1 MPPLQPLQQTVF
13 EQGPQTSVGIG
24 ASPIVDYRED
34 PTVIVN
40 PINPALALDNGVAWY
55 ALGAE
60 AFNVAGKLYTET
72 LDNVIES
79 KDASIQAIGYD
90 LQDKT
95 DDLYQNFQIRLQ
107 QAEIAGTDLTQED
120 QVILNKKYDEL
131 KDAYAEQARGV
142 LGPEDYARFTQ
153 GNPDLSDIGSK
164 YRRLALQTRK
174 SYYDIENNIVKA
186 MYDMAS
192 AQQNLIE
199 KNEGRARFAAG
210 NGPTG
215 SRQPS
220 MTREEIS
227 LNVPYNP
234 IINGVNP
241 ITTNGGKSMLPVGK
255 DGTAFGRDA
264 AGQILKDEFGQP
276 VLVEGRDKELYIN
289 KQADLA
295 VLGEDHLRTLSQ
307 VEAEGGNQT
316 SATGKIIHPAAQKA
330 FKSLITGGL
339 SDSDAFITM
348 NQLRYVD
355 VGAIARLTNDDG
367 GSKFSAN
374 DVMRLSVMS
383 SMSRNSATLE
393 MLKKFQD
400 NDINNPKALE
410 IAYKYANS
418 LKRGASGVVMEGRND
433 FVGDEKTIYGTG
445 PDQTALATITNQ
457 VVQAAARAAGVNL
470 DTYTTGK
477 NNKDVEVDGEG
488 TSNESIVDFLDRNP
502 QMKIMIARG
511 YLAVMS
517 DPTITR
523 GGTEATDKQRS
534 IDINAFMEKSFVP
547 AEFEAADLSVIGG
560 VVIASKSV
568 KAVDRAAGQL
578 DSIIN
583 SANLTED
590 QKDAYKAL
598 SKDEKRKIVAQ
609 AELRNT
615 NGNKVLDTD
624 TKEVVTSKQLTY
636 VGLWNPSANKQVIG
650 AMLGGVGQTGV
661 TRRGTTIAKNGL
673 SDGELARIAMAANP
687 EFYGPMGLVPNTPDA
702 AAKVRAMSIEEQVQ
716 LAGEAWQMIP
726 SAENWEMNLDLGNL
740 SQLEGDNSG
749 IPVSFSAISAQT
761 TTGTNVNLV
770 DYVTSRDNLDANR
783 GWMPRQRDNNNT
795 PIVRIGQRI
804 LNDKNQLVEN
814 TERDMTLAM
823 KDLIEARAEGSFS
836 NRETVIRGAGF
847 PSRTDTGATD
857 DVRAIDA
864 IPADAVAKNKN
875 NFAEYYASRGLTN
888 PKVRSAVDLMNQ
900 LDLPENKAAR
910 VFFQKLDS
918 DFKDDAAGTNVLDT
932 ITTDYRRAT
941 QPNTG
946 ELRTGS
952 GEGKFNDALFTPAMM
967 EVVMAKAKG
976 LGLETV
982 SDHLALLFEVAHSYR
997 SNSEFDLGYNMK
1009 EYRASTASMFKGY
1022 KPNVNGDQLEEIYP
1036 DTIPM
1041 GPKFG
1046 MILYNENSSEF
1057 LPKMEGLIEAG
1068 NSIYTKTGTKEY
1080 YAFATPPS
1088 SPDFVLYH
1096 SAADQITPAVEGT
1109 PDTMVTTTE
1118 RALAPEPQGGW
1129 NGWGP
1134 RYENVIKT
1142 TGTKGTPAQAA
1153 TGKSTDLKK
1162 AFEANRLH
1170 RLFISAAQS
1179 SKVIPSVPTDAYVS
1193 KTEMGAIQSD
1203 VSRIL
1208 SQSWKTFKNEMDRL
1222 PGELAKIPG
1231 ALAEIPAL
1239 LGKAIDKIP
1248 AQLEGQME
1256 QAKTAVGETPA
1267 RMGNIITEMEN
1278 WKQNTPVG
1286 AMENEKRQSAN
1297 DFGLWVRSK
1306 MMEPMFAAQMAVY
1319 KEFGRD
1325 GNIDRTNSARAAG
1338 VALGAYASDFFGIS
1352 GDDIK
1357 NKIKDPIVAA
1367 ELAVYKEFGGDT
1379 NIDPSKSARAAGI
1392 ALRAAFYSFFG
1403 MDEDV
1408 VNNLSHDQTLE
1419 LQKTIEAAPDS
1430 KIKNITLTAVELLH
1444 KEHMTE
1450 DGDAYDTTK
1459 NQRYITAP
1467 VDGATQKDYVTEA
1480 NYNFTATQPSPGAVA
1495 EPKNRPDVELPTVQV
1510 STTTY
1515 PVSVQANGSLLSVA
1529 MMPYQTK
1536 GGPTVL
1542 IPTVKNGKPMDSKAA
1557 VAEYTKTGQ
1566 HFGIFSTVEKA
1577 TTYAKALEAEQTT
1590 SIKTREKLWF
1600 DVIKTYEGFEA
1611 KAYNKDGKWTVGAG
1625 STTHPDGTPVKKG
1638 DVIDATKADMYV
1650 RHYTY
1655 NTVIPTLSNTIP
1667 NWNKMN
1673 ANQQAALISFA
1684 YNMGPN
1690 FYGAKNRE
1698 TITAALK
1705 SPLTWYKVPAILP
1718 LYNKA
1723 TSQTSGKLVVLQ
1735 GLVKRR
1741 KTEANLWNQTK

>member
-1 MPPLQPLQQTVF
+1 MPPLQPLQQTIF
-13 EQGPQTSVGIG
+13 EQGPQSSVGMG

-34 PTVIVN
+34 PTQQVN
-40 PINPALALDNGVAWY
+40 PINPNLALDNGVNWY
-55 ALGAE
+55 GLGAE
-60 AFNVAGKLYTET
+60 AFNVAGKLYEET
-72 LDNVIES
+72 LDNVIEG

-90 LQDKT
+90 LQNKT
-95 DDLYQNFQIRLQ
+95 DDLYQNFQMRLK
-107 QAEIAGTDLTQED
+107 QAEIDGTELTQED
-120 QVILNKKYDEL
+120 QLILNKGYEDL
-131 KDAYAEQARGV
+131 KDKYAEQARGV
-142 LGPEDYARFTQ
+142 LGDEDYARFTQ

-174 SYYDIENNIVKA
+174 SYYDIENNIVKV

-210 NGPTG
+210 NQSSG
-215 SRQPS
+215 SRQPP
-220 MTREEIS
+220 MTDSEIG

-234 IINGVNP
+234 IINGTYPV
-241 ITTNGGKSMLPVGK
+241 TGNGGKSMFPVGK
-255 DGTAFGRDA
+255 DGTEFGRDPT
-264 AGQILKDEFGQP
+264 GQILVDEFKQP
-276 VLVEGRDKELYIN
+276 VLIKGKNGELYLN
-289 KQADLA
+289 PNASKSVLSEDSLRMLA
-295 VLGEDHLRTLSQ
+295 MA
-307 VEAEGGNQT
+307 EAENGQQT

-355 VGAIARLTNDDG
+355 IGAIARLTNDDG

-433 FVGDEKTIYGTG
+433 FVGDEETIYGTG

-457 VVQAAARAAGVNL
+457 VVQAAAKAAGVNL

-502 QMKIMIARG
+502 QMKIMIARA
-511 YLAVMS
+511 YLAVLS
-517 DPTITR
+517 NPTITR
-523 GGTEATDKQRS
+523 GGTPETDKLRS
-534 IDINAFMEKSFVP
+534 EEINEFMKTSFVP

-568 KAVDRAAGQL
+568 KAVDRSAEQL

-583 SANLTED
+583 SANITPELKET
-590 QKDAYKAL
+590 YKAL
-598 SKDEKRKIVAQ
+598 SKEEKRKIVAQ

-615 NGNKVLDTD
+615 NGSKVLGTD
-624 TKEVVTSKQLTY
+624 TKEIATAKQLTY

-650 AMLGGVGQTGV
+650 AMLGGVGETSV

-687 EFYGPMGLVPNTPDA
+687 EVYAAMGLVPNTPDA

-726 SAENWEMNLDLGNL
+726 SAENWEMNLDLGNRD
-740 SQLEGDNSG
+740 QLEGNNSG
-749 IPVSFSAISAQT
+749 IPVAFSAISAQT
-761 TTGTNVNLV
+761 VDGTSVNLI
-770 DYVTSRDNLDANR
+770 DSLTSRDNLDAN
-783 GWMPRQRDNNNT
+783 GAYMFRQRDNNNT

-836 NRETVIRGAGF
+836 NRETVLRGAGF

-864 IPADAVAKNKN
+864 IPAGAVAKNKN

-888 PKVRSAVDLMNQ
+888 PKVRSAIDLMNQ

-910 VFFQKLDS
+910 VFFQKLDP

-932 ITTDYRRAT
+932 ITIDYRTAT

-952 GEGKFNDALFTPAMM
+952 GEGKFDDALFTPAMM

-1009 EYRASTASMFKGY
+1009 EYRASTAPLFKGY

-1118 RALAPEPQGGW
+1118 RTLAQPPQGGW

-1142 TGTKGTPAQAA
+1142 TGTKGMPAQAA
-1153 TGKSTDLKK
+1153 TGKSTDLTK
-1162 AFEANRLH
+1162 AFEANRLN
-1170 RLFISAAQS
+1170 RLFLSAAQS
-1179 SKVIPSVPTDAYVS
+1179 NKVMPSVPTDAYVN
-1193 KTEMGAIQSD
+1193 KAKLAEVQSD
-1203 VSRIL
+1203 ISRVL
-1208 SQSWKTFKNEMDRL
+1208 AADWKTIK
-1222 PGELAKIPG
+1222 
-1231 ALAEIPAL
+1231 
-1239 LGKAIDKIP
+1239 
-1248 AQLEGQME
+1248 
-1256 QAKTAVGETPA
+1256 ETPA
-1267 RMGNIITEMEN
+1267 ALAKGVVELEN
-1278 WKQNTPVG
+1278 FGKGTPVQE
-1286 AMENEKRQSAN
+1286 MRLEQRKSAN
-1297 DFGLWVRSK
+1297 DFGLWARTK
-1306 MMEPMFAAQMAVY
+1306 MMEPAMGAMLSAY
-1319 KEFGRD
+1319 KETG
-1325 GNIDRTNSARAAG
+1325 G
-1338 VALGAYASDFFGIS
+1338 VNFMET
-1352 GDDIK
+1352 
-1357 NKIKDPIVAA
+1357 P
-1367 ELAVYKEFGGDT
+1367 AVVGL
-1379 NIDPSKSARAAGI
+1379 

-1408 VNNLSHDQTLE
+1408 VDNLSHDQTLE
-1419 LQKTIEAAPDS
+1419 LQKTIEAAPEG

-1444 KEHMTE
+1444 KEHMAAE
-1450 DGDAYDTTK
+1450 GHTTTPAA
-1459 NQRYITAP
+1459 IAAP
-1467 VDGATQKDYVTEA
+1467 AKDFVTIA
-1480 NYNFTATQPSPGAVA
+1480 PAAVG
-1495 EPKNRPDVELPTVQV
+1495 EPKNRPDVEEPTVRV
-1510 STTTY
+1510 SLISY

-1577 TTYAKALEAEQTT
+1577 TTYAKALEIEQST

-1741 KTEANLWNQTK
+1741 KAEANLWNQTK

>member
-1 MPPLQPLQQTVF
+1 MPPLQPLQQTIF
-13 EQGPQTSVGIG
+13 EQGPQSSVGMG

-72 LDNVIES
+72 LDNVIEG

-90 LQDKT
+90 LQDET

-120 QVILNKKYDEL
+120 QVILNKGYEDLKVKYD
-131 KDAYAEQARGV
+131 EQARGV
-142 LGPEDYARFTQ
+142 LGDEDYARFTQ

-174 SYYDIENNIVKA
+174 SYYDIENNITKI
-186 MYDMAS
+186 MYNMAE

-199 KNEGRARFAAG
+199 KNENRARFAAG

-220 MTREEIS
+220 LTREEMANI
-227 LNVPYNP
+227 PYNP
-234 IINGVNP
+234 MINGMYP
-241 ITTNGGKSMLPVGK
+241 ITTNGGKSILPMGK

-264 AGQILKDEFGQP
+264 AGQILKDEFGKP
-276 VLVEGRDKELYIN
+276 VLVEGKDKELYIN
-289 KQADLA
+289 KEADLA
-295 VLGEDHLRTLSQ
+295 VLGEDHLRTISR

-316 SATGKIIHPAAQKA
+316 SATGKNILPAAQRAYKD
-330 FKSLITGGL
+330 LITDRL
-339 SDSDAFITM
+339 SDSDALIAM

-355 VGAIARLTNDDG
+355 VRAIAALQNADG
-367 GSKFSAN
+367 SPAFSA
-374 DVMRLSVMS
+374 DQVMRLSVMS
-383 SMSRNSATLE
+383 SMSRSSATLE
-393 MLKKFQD
+393 MLKKFQV
-400 NDINNPKALE
+400 NDFNNPKALE
-410 IAYKYANS
+410 IAYKYLNS
-418 LKRGASGVVMEGRND
+418 VKRGAKGLVMEGRND
-433 FVGDEKTIYGTG
+433 FLGNEETIFGTG
-445 PDQTALATITNQ
+445 QDQTALATITNA
-457 VVQAAARAAGVNL
+457 VVRFAAQYSGVNL
-470 DTYTTGK
+470 DTYTTDE
-477 NNKDVEVDGEG
+477 NNKDVRVAGEG
-488 TSNESIVDFLDRNP
+488 TSNESIVDFLYRNP
-502 QMKIMIARG
+502 QMKIMIVRA

-517 DPTITR
+517 NPTITR
-523 GGTEATDKQRS
+523 GGTEATDKLRS
-534 IDINAFMEKSFVP
+534 EEINEFMKTSFVP
-547 AEFEAADLSVIGG
+547 AEFEAADLSVIDG
-560 VVIASKSV
+560 VVISSKSL
-568 KAVDRAAGQL
+568 KSVDRSVEGL
-578 DSIIN
+578 NSIIN
-583 SANLTED
+583 SAKLTD
-590 QKDAYKAL
+590 LQKKEYMDLNKGEK
-598 SKDEKRKIVAQ
+598 SKIIAQ
-609 AELRNT
+609 AELRGT
-615 NGNKVLDTD
+615 NGCKVLHTD
-624 TKEVVTSKQLTY
+624 TEEQVIAKQITY
-636 VGLWNPSANKQVIG
+636 IGLWNPSADKQVIR
-650 AMLGGVGQTGV
+650 AVLGGVGQTSV

-673 SDGELARIAMAANP
+673 SDGELARAAFAANP
-687 EFYGPMGLVPNTPDA
+687 EFYGPMGLVPNTKDA
-702 AAKVRAMSIEEQVQ
+702 AALVRAMPIEDQVK

-726 SAENWEMNLDLGNL
+726 PAEYWEMELDISDI

-749 IPVSFSAISAQT
+749 IPVSFKAISAQT
-761 TTGTNVNLV
+761 VDGTNVNLV
-770 DYVTSRDNLDANR
+770 DYVTSRDNLDSKG

-814 TERDMTLAM
+814 TERNLNLNIQDI
-823 KDLIEARAEGSFS
+823 IEARAEGSFS
-836 NRETVIRGAGF
+836 NRETVLRGAGF

-857 DVRAIDA
+857 DVRAIEA
-864 IPADAVAKNKN
+864 IKISKIQQDRI
-875 NFAEYYASRGLTN
+875 NFAKLFETSGIDN
-888 PKVRSAVDLMNQ
+888 PEVTSVVDFMNQ
-900 LDLPENKAAR
+900 LDLPKTRAGLAAIR
-910 VFFQKLDS
+910 KLDPT
-918 DFKDDAAGTNVLDT
+918 FKDDAAGTSILDT

-946 ELRTGS
+946 ELRTGA
-952 GEGKFNDALFTPAMM
+952 GDPDGKGNYADALFTPAMM
-967 EVVMAKAKG
+967 DAVMVKAQK
-976 LGLETV
+976 LGLKTV
-982 SDHLALLFEVAHSYR
+982 SDHLSLVFAVAAEYR
-997 SNSEFDLGYNMK
+997 GNSEFDMGYNMK
-1009 EYRASTASMFKGY
+1009 EYRASTPQMFTE
-1022 KPNVNGDQLEEIYP
+1022 VRTDADGDDQEIYP
-1036 DTIPM
+1036 ETIPM

-1046 MILYNENSSEF
+1046 MILYDENSASF
-1057 LPKMEGLIEAG
+1057 LPVLEGLIESG
-1068 NSIYTKTGTKEY
+1068 SSIYTKKGTSEY
-1080 YAFATPPS
+1080 YAFQTAPS

-1096 SAADQITPAVEGT
+1096 SAADQITPAVEAI

-1118 RALAPEPQGGW
+1118 RTLAPAPQGGW

-1134 RYENVIKT
+1134 RYDNVTKT
-1142 TGTKGTPAQAA
+1142 TGTKGMPAQAA
-1153 TGKSTDLKK
+1153 TGKSTDLTK
-1162 AFEANRLH
+1162 AFEQNRLH

-1179 SKVIPSVPTDAYVS
+1179 NKVIPSVSDKAYVAE
-1193 KTEMGAIQSD
+1193 KQMVAIQSD
-1203 VSRIL
+1203 ISRIL
-1208 SQSWKTFKNEMDRL
+1208 SESWKKLKSEMGRL
-1222 PGELAKIPG
+1222 PEELAKIPP
-1231 ALAEIPAL
+1231 ALAEIPAR

-1248 AQLEGQME
+1248 SQLEGQMDQAE
-1256 QAKTAVGETPA
+1256 KAIGAIPSQLEGQMDQAKNAIGAIPSQVKKIFGNNNVASGPDLGYMVTDAISQSDTGQKIGKAVDNA
-1267 RMGNIITEMEN
+1267 GNVLSKLPSDIAKIFKSPN
-1278 WKQNTPVG
+1278 V
-1286 AMENEKRQSAN
+1286 AN
-1297 DFGLWVRSK
+1297 PNGFDFGWWAMDK
-1306 MMEPMFAAQMAVY
+1306 MKEPTMAAMLAAY
-1319 KEFGRD
+1319 KETG
-1325 GNIDRTNSARAAG
+1325 SADFS
-1338 VALGAYASDFFGIS
+1338 ASAKVRG
-1352 GDDIK
+1352 
-1357 NKIKDPIVAA
+1357 
-1367 ELAVYKEFGGDT
+1367 L
-1379 NIDPSKSARAAGI
+1379 
-1392 ALRAAFYSFFG
+1392 ALRAAFYNFFG

-1419 LQKTIEAAPDS
+1419 LQKTVEASPPS
-1430 KIKNITLTAVELLH
+1430 KIKNITMHAISLLHDEHMAVEGH
-1444 KEHMTE
+1444 S
-1450 DGDAYDTTK
+1450 A
-1459 NQRYITAP
+1459 IPAAIAAP
-1467 VDGATQKDYVTEA
+1467 AKDFVTIA
-1480 NYNFTATQPSPGAVA
+1480 PAAVG
-1495 EPKNRPDVELPTVQV
+1495 EPKNRPDVEEPTVQV
-1510 STTTY
+1510 STVTY

-1577 TTYAKALEAEQTT
+1577 TTYAKALEVEQTT

-1655 NTVIPTLSNTIP
+1655 NTVIPTLRNTIP
-1667 NWNKMN
+1667 KWDKMN

-1705 SPLTWYKVPAILP
+1705 SPLTWYKIPAILP

-1741 KTEANLWNQTK
+1741 KAEANLWNQTK

>member
-1 MPPLQPLQQTVF
+1 MPPLQPLQQTIF
-13 EQGPQTSVGIG
+13 EQGPQSSVGMG

-34 PTVIVN
+34 PTQQVN
-40 PINPALALDNGVAWY
+40 PINPNLALDNGVNWY
-55 ALGAE
+55 GLGAE
-60 AFNVAGKLYTET
+60 AFNVAGKLYEET
-72 LDNVIES
+72 LDNVIEG

-90 LQDKT
+90 LQNKT
-95 DDLYQNFQIRLQ
+95 DDLYQNFQMRLK
-107 QAEIAGTDLTQED
+107 QAEIDGTELTQED
-120 QVILNKKYDEL
+120 QLILNKGYEDL
-131 KDAYAEQARGV
+131 KDKYAEQARGV
-142 LGPEDYARFTQ
+142 LGDEDYARFTQ

-174 SYYDIENNIVKA
+174 SYYDIENNIVKV

-210 NGPTG
+210 NQSSG
-215 SRQPS
+215 SRQPP
-220 MTREEIS
+220 MTREDMSNI
-227 LNVPYNP
+227 PYNP
-234 IINGVNP
+234 MINGMNP
-241 ITTNGGKSMLPVGK
+241 VTTNGGKSMMPVGK
-255 DGTAFGRDA
+255 DGTEFGRDA
-264 AGQILKDEFGQP
+264 AGQILKDERGQF
-276 VLVEGRDKELYIN
+276 VLVEGKDKELYIN
-289 KQADLA
+289 KQADLS
-295 VLGEDHLRTLSQ
+295 VLGEDHLRTISQ

-316 SATGKIIHPAAQKA
+316 SATGKLILPAAQSA
-330 FKSLITGGL
+330 FKDLITGKL
-339 SDSDAFITM
+339 PDSIAFIIM

-355 VGAIARLTNDDG
+355 ARAIAGLTNDDG
-367 GSKFSAN
+367 SPSFSPKQ
-374 DVMRLSVMS
+374 VMRLSVMG

-400 NDINNPKALE
+400 NDFNNPEALE
-410 IAYKYANS
+410 NAYKYLNS
-418 LKRGASGVVMEGRND
+418 LQRGSTSMAIEGRLD
-433 FVGDEKTIYGTG
+433 KTGDENTIFGTG
-445 PDQTALATITNQ
+445 QDQTALATISNA
-457 VVQAAARAAGVNL
+457 VILYAAKYSGVNL
-470 DTYTTGK
+470 DTYTTD
-477 NNKDVEVDGEG
+477 KDNRDVKVSGEG
-488 TSNESIVDFLDRNP
+488 TSNESIVDFLYRNP

-568 KAVDRAAGQL
+568 KAVDRAAEQL

-583 SANLTED
+583 SANITKD
-590 QKDAYKAL
+590 QKIAYKAL

-615 NGNKVLDTD
+615 NGSKVLDTD

-650 AMLGGVGQTGV
+650 AMLGGVGETSV

-687 EFYGPMGLVPNTPDA
+687 EVYAAMGLVPNTPDA

-726 SAENWEMNLDLGNL
+726 SAENWEMNLDLGNRD
-740 SQLEGDNSG
+740 QLEGNNSG
-749 IPVSFSAISAQT
+749 IPVAFSAISAQT
-761 TTGTNVNLV
+761 VDGTSVNLI
-770 DYVTSRDNLDANR
+770 DSLTSRDNLDAN
-783 GWMPRQRDNNNT
+783 GAYMFRQRDNNNT

-836 NRETVIRGAGF
+836 NRETVLRGAGF

-864 IPADAVAKNKN
+864 IPAGAVQKNKV
-875 NFAEYYASRGLTN
+875 NFAKYYESRGLKN
-888 PKVRSAVDLMNQ
+888 PKVRSTVDLMNL
-900 LDLPENKAAR
+900 LDLPENKEAR
-910 VFFQKLDS
+910 TAFQKLDP
-918 DFKDDAAGTNVLDT
+918 DFKGDAAGSSVLDT
-932 ITTDYRRAT
+932 ITIDYRRAT

-946 ELRTGS
+946 ELRTGA
-952 GEGKFNDALFTPAMM
+952 GDPDGKGNYADALFTPAMM

-1009 EYRASTASMFKGY
+1009 EYRASTAPLFKGY
-1022 KPNVNGDQLEEIYP
+1022 KPSTTPNVTEDDTNQLQEIFP

-1057 LPKMEGLIEAG
+1057 IPTMERLIETG
-1068 NSIYTKTGTKEY
+1068 NSIYTKTGTTEY
-1080 YAFATPPS
+1080 YAFQTAPS

-1109 PDTMVTTTE
+1109 PDTMITTTE
-1118 RALAPEPQGGW
+1118 RTLAQPPQGGW

-1134 RYENVIKT
+1134 RYDNVTKT

-1153 TGKSTDLKK
+1153 TGKSTDLTK

-1179 SKVIPSVPTDAYVS
+1179 NKVIPSVSDKAYVAE
-1193 KTEMGAIQSD
+1193 KEMVAIQSD
-1203 VSRIL
+1203 ISRVL
-1208 SQSWKTFKNEMDRL
+1208 AADWKTIK
-1222 PGELAKIPG
+1222 
-1231 ALAEIPAL
+1231 
-1239 LGKAIDKIP
+1239 
-1248 AQLEGQME
+1248 
-1256 QAKTAVGETPA
+1256 ETPA
-1267 RMGNIITEMEN
+1267 ALAKGVVELEN
-1278 WKQNTPVG
+1278 FGKGTPVQE
-1286 AMENEKRQSAN
+1286 MRLEQRKSAN
-1297 DFGLWVRSK
+1297 DFGLWARTK
-1306 MMEPMFAAQMAVY
+1306 MMEPAMGAMLSAY
-1319 KEFGRD
+1319 KETGGVNFME
-1325 GNIDRTNSARAAG
+1325 TPAVAG
-1338 VALGAYASDFFGIS
+1338 L
-1352 GDDIK
+1352 
-1357 NKIKDPIVAA
+1357 
-1367 ELAVYKEFGGDT
+1367 
-1379 NIDPSKSARAAGI
+1379 

-1408 VNNLSHDQTLE
+1408 VDNLSHDQTLE
-1419 LQKTIEAAPDS
+1419 LQKTIEAAPEG

-1444 KEHMTE
+1444 KEHMAAE
-1450 DGDAYDTTK
+1450 GHTTTPAA
-1459 NQRYITAP
+1459 IAAP
-1467 VDGATQKDYVTEA
+1467 AKDFVTIA
-1480 NYNFTATQPSPGAVA
+1480 PAAVG
-1495 EPKNRPDVELPTVQV
+1495 EPKNRPDVEEPTVRV
-1510 STTTY
+1510 SLISY

-1577 TTYAKALEAEQTT
+1577 TTYAKALEIEQTT

-1741 KTEANLWNQTK
+1741 KAEANLWNQTK

>member
-1 MPPLQPLQQTVF
+1 MPPLQPLQQTIF
-13 EQGPQTSVGIG
+13 EQGPQSSVGMG

-34 PTVIVN
+34 PTIIVN

-72 LDNVIES
+72 LDNVIEG

-90 LQDKT
+90 LQNKT
-95 DDLYQNFQIRLQ
+95 DDLYQNFQIRLK
-107 QAEIAGTDLTQED
+107 QAEIDGTELTQED
-120 QVILNKKYDEL
+120 QLILNKGYEDL
-131 KDAYAEQARGV
+131 KDKYAEQARGV
-142 LGPEDYARFTQ
+142 LGDEDYARFTQ

-174 SYYDIENNIVKA
+174 SYYDIENNITKV
-186 MYDMAS
+186 MYNMAE

-210 NGPTG
+210 NHSSG
-215 SRQPS
+215 SRQPP
-220 MTREEIS
+220 MTREDMSNI
-227 LNVPYNP
+227 PYNP
-234 IINGVNP
+234 MINGMNP
-241 ITTNGGKSMLPVGK
+241 VTTNGGKSVLPVGK
-255 DGTAFGRDA
+255 DGTEFGRDA
-264 AGQILKDEFGQP
+264 AGQILKDERGQF
-276 VLVEGRDKELYIN
+276 VLVEGKDKELYIN

-295 VLGEDHLRTLSQ
+295 VLGEDHLRTISQ

-316 SATGKIIHPAAQKA
+316 SATGKLILPAAQSA
-330 FKSLITGGL
+330 FKDLITGKL
-339 SDSDAFITM
+339 PDSIAFITM

-355 VGAIARLTNDDG
+355 ARAIAGLTNDDG
-367 GSKFSAN
+367 SPSFSPEQ
-374 DVMRLSVMS
+374 VMRLSVMG

-400 NDINNPKALE
+400 NDFNNPQALKN
-410 IAYKYANS
+410 AYKYLNS
-418 LKRGASGVVMEGRND
+418 LQRGSTSMAIEGRLD
-433 FVGDEKTIYGTG
+433 KTGDENTIFGTG
-445 PDQTALATITNQ
+445 LDQTALATISNS
-457 VVQAAARAAGVNL
+457 VIRYAAEYSGVNL
-470 DTYTTGK
+470 DTYTTDK
-477 NNKDVEVDGEG
+477 NNKDVRVANEG
-488 TSNESIVDFLDRNP
+488 TSNESIVDFLARNP
-502 QMKIMIARG
+502 QMKIMIIRA
-511 YLAVMS
+511 YLAVEAN
-517 DPTITR
+517 PTITR
-523 GGTEATDKQRS
+523 GGTLDTDKQRS
-534 IDINAFMEKSFVP
+534 ADINEFMKTSFVP
-547 AEFEAADLSVIGG
+547 TEFEAADLSVING
-560 VVIASKSV
+560 VVIASKSLKSV
-568 KAVDRAAGQL
+568 TRSVEDL
-578 DSIIN
+578 NSIIN
-583 SANLTED
+583 SNSKLTVA
-590 QKDAYKAL
+590 QKKEYTGL
-598 SKDEKRKIVAQ
+598 SNEEKFKIIAQ
-609 AELRNT
+609 AELMNT
-615 NGNKVLDTD
+615 NGGKVLATD

-636 VGLWNPSANKQVIG
+636 VRLWNPSANPQVIG

-673 SDGELARIAMAANP
+673 SDSELAKIAFAANP

-726 SAENWEMNLDLGNL
+726 PAEYWEMELDISDR

-749 IPVSFSAISAQT
+749 IPVSFRAISAQT
-761 TTGTNVNLV
+761 VDGTNVNLV
-770 DYVTSRDNLDANR
+770 DYVTSRDSLDSKG

-864 IPADAVAKNKN
+864 IPAGAVQKNKV
-875 NFAEYYASRGLTN
+875 NFAKYYESRGLKN
-888 PKVRSAVDLMNQ
+888 PKVRSTVALMNL
-900 LDLPENKAAR
+900 LDLPENKEAR
-910 VFFQKLDS
+910 TAFQKLDP

-946 ELRTGS
+946 ELRTGA
-952 GEGKFNDALFTPAMM
+952 GDPNGKGNYADALFTPAMM

-1009 EYRASTASMFKGY
+1009 EYRASTAPLFKGY
-1022 KPNVNGDQLEEIYP
+1022 KPSTTPNVTEDDTNQLQEIFP

-1046 MILYNENSSEF
+1046 MILYNENSFEF
-1057 LPKMEGLIEAG
+1057 IPKMEGLIEAG
-1068 NSIYTKTGTKEY
+1068 NSIYTKKGTSEY
-1080 YAFATPPS
+1080 YAFMTAPS

-1096 SAADQITPAVEGT
+1096 SAADQITPAVEAI

-1118 RALAPEPQGGW
+1118 RTLAPAPQGGW

-1134 RYENVIKT
+1134 RYDNITKT
-1142 TGTKGTPAQAA
+1142 TGTKGMPAQAA
-1153 TGKSTDLKK
+1153 TGKSTDLTK

-1170 RLFISAAQS
+1170 RLFLDAATS
-1179 SKVIPSVPTDAYVS
+1179 NRVIPSVSDKAYVAE
-1193 KTEMGAIQSD
+1193 KQMVAIQSD
-1203 VSRIL
+1203 ISRVL
-1208 SQSWKTFKNEMDRL
+1208 AADWKTIKEVPARV
-1222 PGELAKIPG
+1222 
-1231 ALAEIPAL
+1231 AEV
-1239 LGKAIDKIP
+1239 
-1248 AQLEGQME
+1248 
-1256 QAKTAVGETPA
+1256 VGETPA
-1267 RMGNIITEMEN
+1267 KMGNIITEMEN

-1286 AMENEKRQSAN
+1286 AMENKKRQSAN

-1338 VALGAYASDFFGIS
+1338 VALGAYASDFFGVS

-1367 ELAVYKEFGGDT
+1367 ELAVYKEFGGDN

-1408 VNNLSHDQTLE
+1408 VDNLSHDQTLE

-1444 KEHMTE
+1444 KEHMAAE
-1450 DGDAYDTTK
+1450 GHTTTPAA
-1459 NQRYITAP
+1459 IAAP
-1467 VDGATQKDYVTEA
+1467 AKDFVTIA
-1480 NYNFTATQPSPGAVA
+1480 PAAVG
-1495 EPKNRPDVELPTVQV
+1495 EPKNRPDVEEPTVRV
-1510 STTTY
+1510 SLISY

-1542 IPTVKNGKPMDSKAA
+1542 IPTVKNGKPIDSKAA

-1577 TTYAKALEAEQTT
+1577 TTYAKALEIEQST

-1741 KTEANLWNQTK
+1741 KAEANLWNQTK

>member
-1 MPPLQPLQQTVF
+1 MPPLQPLQQTIF
-13 EQGPQTSVGIG
+13 EQGPQSSVGMG

-34 PTVIVN
+34 PTIIVN

-72 LDNVIES
+72 LDNVIEG

-90 LQDKT
+90 LQNKT
-95 DDLYQNFQIRLQ
+95 DDLYQGFQIRLQ

-120 QVILNKKYDEL
+120 QVILNKGYEDLKNKYDE
-131 KDAYAEQARGV
+131 QARSV
-142 LGPEDYARFTQ
+142 LGDEDYVRFTQ

-174 SYYDIENNIVKA
+174 SYFDIENNITKV
-186 MYDMAS
+186 MYNMAE

-199 KNEGRARFAAG
+199 KNESRARFAAG

-220 MTREEIS
+220 MTREEIG

-234 IINGVNP
+234 MINGMNP
-241 ITTNGGKSMLPVGK
+241 ITTGGGKSSVLPVGK

-289 KQADLA
+289 KQADLS
-295 VLGEDHLRTLSQ
+295 VLGEDHLKAIAQ
-307 VEAEGGNQT
+307 AEAEGGNQT
-316 SATGKIIHPAAQKA
+316 SATGRIIHPAAQKTY
-330 FKSLITGGL
+330 KDLVTDRL
-339 SDSDAFITM
+339 SDANAVIAM

-355 VGAIARLTNDDG
+355 IRTITNLTNDDG
-367 GSKFSAN
+367 GSAFSAD
-374 DVMRLSVMS
+374 DVLRLSVMH
-383 SMSRNSATLE
+383 SMSRNSATGA
-393 MLKKFQD
+393 MLKSFQD
-400 NDINNPKALE
+400 NDANNPEALQ
-410 IAYKYANS
+410 IAYKYVNS
-418 LKRGASGVVMEGRND
+418 LKRGSKTMAMEGRID
-433 FVGDEKTIYGTG
+433 VAGTEETIYGTG
-445 PDQTALATITNQ
+445 KDQTALATISNA
-457 VVQAAARAAGVNL
+457 VVRAAAKAAGVSFETYIMDEDSL
-470 DTYTTGK
+470 DK
-477 NNKDVEVDGEG
+477 LVDGEEG
-488 TSNESIVDFLDRNP
+488 NESIVDFLDRNP
-502 QMKIMIARG
+502 QMKITIARA
-511 YLAVMS
+511 YLAVMAN
-517 DPTITR
+517 PTITR

-534 IDINAFMEKSFVP
+534 DEINAFMQKSFVP
-547 AEFEAADLSVIGG
+547 AEFDAADLTVIGG
-560 VVIASKSV
+560 VVISSKSV
-568 KAVDRAAGQL
+568 KSVDRAAEQL

-583 SANLTED
+583 SANLTDD
-590 QKDAYKAL
+590 QKIAYKAL

-609 AELRNT
+609 AELRGT
-615 NGNKVLDTD
+615 NGSKVLETD

-650 AMLGGVGQTGV
+650 AMLGGVGQTSV

-673 SDGELARIAMAANP
+673 SDGELAKIAFAANP
-687 EFYGPMGLVPNTPDA
+687 EVYAAMGLVPNTPDA

-726 SAENWEMNLDLGNL
+726 SAENWEMNLDLGNRD
-740 SQLEGDNSG
+740 QLEGNNSG
-749 IPVSFSAISAQT
+749 IPVAFSAISAQT
-761 TTGTNVNLV
+761 VDGTNVNLI
-770 DYVTSRDNLDANR
+770 DSLTSRDNLDSNGAY
-783 GWMPRQRDNNNT
+783 MFRQRDNNNT

-836 NRETVIRGAGF
+836 NRETVLRGAGF

-864 IPADAVAKNKN
+864 IPAGAVKKNRE
-875 NFAEYYASRGLTN
+875 NFREYYASRGLTN

-910 VFFQKLDS
+910 VFFQKLDP

-932 ITTDYRRAT
+932 ITIDYRTAT

-1009 EYRASTASMFKGY
+1009 EYRASTASLFKSY
-1022 KPNVNGDQLEEIYP
+1022 KPSTIPNVTEDDTNQLQEIFP

-1057 LPKMEGLIEAG
+1057 IPKMEGLIEAG
-1068 NSIYTKTGTKEY
+1068 NSIYTKKGTTEY
-1080 YAFATPPS
+1080 YAFMTAPS
-1088 SPDFVLYH
+1088 SPDYVLYH

-1118 RALAPEPQGGW
+1118 RTLAQPPQGGW

-1134 RYENVIKT
+1134 RYDNVTKT

-1153 TGKSTDLKK
+1153 TGKSTDLTK

-1179 SKVIPSVPTDAYVS
+1179 NKVIPSVSDKAYVAE
-1193 KTEMGAIQSD
+1193 KEMVAIQSD
-1203 VSRIL
+1203 ISRVL
-1208 SQSWKTFKNEMDRL
+1208 AADLKTLKEV
-1222 PGELAKIPG
+1222 
-1231 ALAEIPAL
+1231 PARVV
-1239 LGKAIDKIP
+1239 
-1248 AQLEGQME
+1248 EV
-1256 QAKTAVGETPA
+1256 VGETPA
-1267 RMGNIITEMEN
+1267 KMGNIITEMEN

-1338 VALGAYASDFFGIS
+1338 VALGAYASDFFGVS

-1367 ELAVYKEFGGDT
+1367 ELAVYKEFGGDN

-1419 LQKTIEAAPDS
+1419 LQKTIEAAPES

-1444 KEHMTE
+1444 KEHIAAE
-1450 DGDAYDTTK
+1450 
-1459 NQRYITAP
+1459 AP
-1467 VDGATQKDYVTEA
+1467 SAIPAAIAAPAKDFVTIA
-1480 NYNFTATQPSPGAVA
+1480 PAAVA
-1495 EPKNRPDVELPTVQV
+1495 EPKNRPDVEEPTVQV
-1510 STTTY
+1510 SLISY

-1577 TTYAKALEAEQTT
+1577 TTYAKALEIEQST

-1741 KTEANLWNQTK
+1741 KAEANLWNQTK

>member
-1 MPPLQPLQQTVF
+1 MPPLQPLQQTIF
-13 EQGPQTSVGIG
+13 EQGPQSSVGMG

-40 PINPALALDNGVAWY
+40 PINPVLALDNGVAWY

-72 LDNVIES
+72 LDNVIEG

-90 LQDKT
+90 LQNKT
-95 DDLYQNFQIRLQ
+95 DDLYQGFQIRLQ

-120 QVILNKKYDEL
+120 QVILNKGYEDLKVKYDE
-131 KDAYAEQARGV
+131 QARSV
-142 LGPEDYARFTQ
+142 LGDEDYVRFTQ

-174 SYYDIENNIVKA
+174 SYFDIENNITKV
-186 MYDMAS
+186 MYNMAE

-199 KNEGRARFAAG
+199 KNESRARFAAG
-210 NGPTG
+210 NQSSG
-215 SRQPS
+215 SRQPP
-220 MTREEIS
+220 MTREDMANI
-227 LNVPYNP
+227 PYNP
-234 IINGVNP
+234 MINGMNP
-241 ITTNGGKSMLPVGK
+241 VTINGGKSVLPVGK
-255 DGTAFGRDA
+255 DGTEFGRDA
-264 AGQILKDEFGQP
+264 AGQILKDERGQF
-276 VLVEGRDKELYIN
+276 VLVEGKDKELYIN

-295 VLGEDHLRTLSQ
+295 VLGEDHLRTISQ

-316 SATGKIIHPAAQKA
+316 SATGKLILPAAQSA
-330 FKSLITGGL
+330 FKDLITGKL
-339 SDSDAFITM
+339 PDSIAFITM

-355 VGAIARLTNDDG
+355 ARAIAGLTNDDG
-367 GSKFSAN
+367 SPSFSPKQ
-374 DVMRLSVMS
+374 VMRLSVMG

-400 NDINNPKALE
+400 NDFNNPEALE
-410 IAYKYANS
+410 NAYKYLNS
-418 LKRGASGVVMEGRND
+418 LRRGSQGLVMEGRSD
-433 FVGDEKTIYGTG
+433 FLGNEEMIFGTG
-445 PDQTALATITNQ
+445 QDQTALATISNA
-457 VVQAAARAAGVNL
+457 VVRAVAKAAGVSFETYIMDEEGL
-470 DTYTTGK
+470 DTL
-477 NNKDVEVDGEG
+477 VDGETG
-488 TSNESIVDFLDRNP
+488 NESIVDFLYRNP
-502 QMKIMIARG
+502 QMKIMIARA

-583 SANLTED
+583 SANITDD
-590 QKDAYKAL
+590 QKIAYTAL

-615 NGNKVLDTD
+615 NGSKVLDTD

-650 AMLGGVGQTGV
+650 AMLGGVGETSV

-687 EFYGPMGLVPNTPDA
+687 EVYAAMGLVPNTPDA
-702 AAKVRAMSIEEQVQ
+702 AAKVRAMSIEEQIQ

-726 SAENWEMNLDLGNL
+726 SAENWEMNLDLGNRD
-740 SQLEGDNSG
+740 QLEGDNSG
-749 IPVSFSAISAQT
+749 IPVAFSAISAQT
-761 TTGTNVNLV
+761 VDGTSVNLI
-770 DYVTSRDNLDANR
+770 DSLTSRDNLDSNGAY
-783 GWMPRQRDNNNT
+783 MFRQRDNNNT

-836 NRETVIRGAGF
+836 NRETVLRGAGF

-864 IPADAVAKNKN
+864 IPAGAVAKNKN
-875 NFAEYYASRGLTN
+875 NFGEYYASRGLTN

-910 VFFQKLDS
+910 VFFQKLDP

-946 ELRTGS
+946 ELRTGA
-952 GEGKFNDALFTPAMM
+952 GDPNGKGNYADALFTPAMM

-1009 EYRASTASMFKGY
+1009 EYRASTASMFNGY
-1022 KPNVNGDQLEEIYP
+1022 KPNVNGDQLQEIFP

-1068 NSIYTKTGTKEY
+1068 NSIYTKKGTTEY
-1080 YAFATPPS
+1080 YAFMTAPS
-1088 SPDFVLYH
+1088 SPDYVLYH

-1118 RALAPEPQGGW
+1118 RTLAQPPQGGW

-1134 RYENVIKT
+1134 RYDNVTKT

-1162 AFEANRLH
+1162 AFEANRLN
-1170 RLFISAAQS
+1170 RLFLSAAQS
-1179 SKVIPSVPTDAYVS
+1179 NRVTPSVPTDAYVS

-1208 SQSWKTFKNEMDRL
+1208 SQSWKTFKNEMGRL

-1231 ALAEIPAL
+1231 AIAEIPAR
-1239 LGKAIDKIP
+1239 LGKAIDEIP
-1248 AQLEGQME
+1248 AQLEGQMD
-1256 QAKTAVGETPA
+1256 QAGKAIDAIPSQLAGQMDNAKNAIARVPSQVAEIFKSPNVASGPDLGYMAVDAINNTKIAGQVK
-1267 RMGNIITEMEN
+1267 GQVEN
-1278 WKQNTPVG
+1278 AKNAVSRIPSQVAEIFKSPNV
-1286 AMENEKRQSAN
+1286 AN
-1297 DFGLWVRSK
+1297 PDGFDFGWWAMDKMKEPAMAAMLAAYKATGSADFSASTKVR
-1306 MMEPMFAAQMAVY
+1306 
-1319 KEFGRD
+1319 G
-1325 GNIDRTNSARAAG
+1325 
-1338 VALGAYASDFFGIS
+1338 L
-1352 GDDIK
+1352 
-1357 NKIKDPIVAA
+1357 
-1367 ELAVYKEFGGDT
+1367 
-1379 NIDPSKSARAAGI
+1379 

-1408 VNNLSHDQTLE
+1408 VNNLSHDQTVE
-1419 LQKTIEAAPDS
+1419 LQKTIEAAPES
-1430 KIKNITLTAVELLH
+1430 KIKNITMHAVSLLH
-1444 KEHMTE
+1444 DEHMAAGGE
-1450 DGDAYDTTK
+1450 GETTL
-1459 NQRYITAP
+1459 RYSSELVSGKP
-1467 VDGATQKDYVTEA
+1467 KRNYEELA
-1480 NYNFTATQPSPGAVA
+1480 NTNFTAPKPSS
-1495 EPKNRPDVELPTVQV
+1495 NDV
-1510 STTTY
+1510 
-1515 PVSVQANGSLLSVA
+1515 
-1529 MMPYQTK
+1529 
-1536 GGPTVL
+1536 
-1542 IPTVKNGKPMDSKAA
+1542 VK
-1557 VAEYTKTGQ
+1557 
-1566 HFGIFSTVEKA
+1566 
-1577 TTYAKALEAEQTT
+1577 EA
-1590 SIKTREKLWF
+1590 
-1600 DVIKTYEGFEA
+1600 DYG
-1611 KAYNKDGKWTVGAG
+1611 
-1625 STTHPDGTPVKKG
+1625 
-1638 DVIDATKADMYV
+1638 
-1650 RHYTY
+1650 
-1655 NTVIPTLSNTIP
+1655 TVIPMLGQTIP
-1667 NWNKMN
+1667 NWSKMN
-1673 ANQQAALISFA
+1673 QFQQGALISFA
-1684 YNMGPN
+1684 ISMGPD
-1690 FYGAKNRE
+1690 FYGAPNRE
-1698 TITAALK
+1698 TLTASLK
-1705 SPLTWYKVPAILP
+1705 SPLTWYKVPEALK
-1718 LYNKA
+1718 LYNK
-1723 TSQTSGKLVVLQ
+1723 SISKTSGKLVVVQDLI
-1735 GLVKRR
+1735 KRR
-1741 KTEANLWNQTK
+1741 ITEANLWNQTK

>member
-1 MPPLQPLQQTVF
+1 MPPLQPLQQTIF
-13 EQGPQTSVGIG
+13 EQGPQSSVGMG

-34 PTVIVN
+34 PTIIVN

-72 LDNVIES
+72 LDNVIEG

-90 LQDKT
+90 LQNKT
-95 DDLYQNFQIRLQ
+95 DDLYQGFQIRLQ

-120 QVILNKKYDEL
+120 QVILNKGYEDLKNKYDE
-131 KDAYAEQARGV
+131 QARSV
-142 LGPEDYARFTQ
+142 LGDEDYVRFTQ

-174 SYYDIENNIVKA
+174 SYFDIENNITKV
-186 MYDMAS
+186 MYNMAE

-199 KNEGRARFAAG
+199 KNESRARFAAG
-210 NGPTG
+210 NQSSG
-215 SRQPS
+215 SRQPP
-220 MTREEIS
+220 MTREDMSNI
-227 LNVPYNP
+227 PYNP
-234 IINGVNP
+234 MINGMNP
-241 ITTNGGKSMLPVGK
+241 VTTNGGKSVLPVGK
-255 DGTAFGRDA
+255 DGTEFGRDA
-264 AGQILKDEFGQP
+264 AGQILKDERGQF
-276 VLVEGRDKELYIN
+276 VLVEGKDKELYIN
-289 KQADLA
+289 KQADLS
-295 VLGEDHLRTLSQ
+295 VLGEDHLRTISQ

-316 SATGKIIHPAAQKA
+316 SATGKLILPAAQSA
-330 FKSLITGGL
+330 FKDLITGKL
-339 SDSDAFITM
+339 PDSIAFITM

-355 VGAIARLTNDDG
+355 ARAIAGLTNDDG
-367 GSKFSAN
+367 SPSFSPKQ
-374 DVMRLSVMS
+374 VMRLSVMG

-400 NDINNPKALE
+400 NDFNNPEALE
-410 IAYKYANS
+410 NAYKYLNS
-418 LKRGASGVVMEGRND
+418 VKRGATGLVMEGRND
-433 FVGDEKTIYGTG
+433 FLGNEETIYGTG
-445 PDQTALATITNQ
+445 QDQTALATISNS
-457 VVQAAARAAGVNL
+457 VIRYAAEYSGVNL
-470 DTYTTGK
+470 DTYTTDK
-477 NNKDVEVDGEG
+477 NNKDVRVANEG
-488 TSNESIVDFLDRNP
+488 TSNESIVDFLYRNP
-502 QMKIMIARG
+502 QMKIMIIRA

-517 DPTITR
+517 NPTITR
-523 GGTEATDKQRS
+523 GGTEATDKLRS
-534 IDINAFMEKSFVP
+534 EEINEFMKTSFVP
-547 AEFEAADLSVIGG
+547 TEFEAADLSVING
-560 VVIASKSV
+560 VVIASKSLKSV
-568 KAVDRAAGQL
+568 TRSVEDL
-578 DSIIN
+578 NSIIN
-583 SANLTED
+583 SNSKLTVD
-590 QKDAYKAL
+590 QKKEYTGL
-598 SKDEKRKIVAQ
+598 SNKEKFKIIAQ
-609 AELRNT
+609 AELMNT
-615 NGNKVLDTD
+615 NGSGTLDTD
-624 TKEVVTSKQLTY
+624 TKEIATKKQLTY
-636 VGLWNPSANKQVIG
+636 VGKWNPSANPQVIG
-650 AMLGGVGQTGV
+650 AMLGGVGQTGA
-661 TRRGTTIAKNGL
+661 TRTGTTIAKNGL
-673 SDGELARIAMAANP
+673 SDSELAKIAFAANP
-687 EFYGPMGLVPNTPDA
+687 EFYGPMGLVPNTKDA
-702 AAKVRAMSIEEQVQ
+702 AALVRAMPIEDQVK
-716 LAGEAWQMIP
+716 LAGKAWTLIP
-726 SAENWEMNLDLGNL
+726 STEYWEMELDISDR

-749 IPVSFSAISAQT
+749 IPVAFSAISAQT

-804 LNDKNQLVEN
+804 LNDKNQRVEN
-814 TERDMTLAM
+814 TERDLNLNIQ
-823 KDLIEARAEGSFS
+823 DIIEARAEGSNR
-836 NRETVIRGAGF
+836 NRETTLRGGYF
-847 PSRTDTGATD
+847 PARTDTGVMN
-857 DVRAIDA
+857 DVRSIDE
-864 IPADAVAKNKN
+864 IEIGVEGGGNDLSRDLN
-875 NFAEYYASRGLTN
+875 NFNNFFTTQGIDN
-888 PKVRSAVDLMNQ
+888 PEVFSVVDFMNQ
-900 LDLPENKAAR
+900 LDLPATQAGR
-910 VFFQKLDS
+910 VFLREHDP
-918 DFKDDAAGTNVLDT
+918 DFKNDAKGTSVLDT

-976 LGLETV
+976 LGLKTV
-982 SDHLALLFEVAHSYR
+982 SDHLALLYQVARKYRLNAEFEQ
-997 SNSEFDLGYNMK
+997 GYNLK
-1009 EYRASTASMFKGY
+1009 EYRAATAPIFNGY
-1022 KPNVNGDQLEEIYP
+1022 RPNTKPSAKPRKVGDAWEKNNQLEEIFP
-1036 DTIPM
+1036 DTMPM
-1041 GPKFG
+1041 GPKVG
-1046 MILYNENSSEF
+1046 MILWDENSTSF
-1057 LPKMEGLIEAG
+1057 LPVLEGLIESG
-1068 NSIYTKTGTKEY
+1068 NNIYTKKGTSEY
-1080 YAFATPPS
+1080 YAFQTAPS
-1088 SPDFVLYH
+1088 SPDYVLYH
-1096 SAADQITPAVEGT
+1096 SAADQITPAAEAT
-1109 PDTMVTTTE
+1109 PDTRVTTTE
-1118 RALAPEPQGGW
+1118 RVLTPQLGGW
-1129 NGWGP
+1129 DGWGP
-1134 RYENVIKT
+1134 RYDNVTKT

-1153 TGKSTDLKK
+1153 TGKSTDLTK
-1162 AFEANRLH
+1162 AFEANRLQ
-1170 RLFISAAQS
+1170 RLFVSAAEAG
-1179 SKVIPSVPTDAYVS
+1179 VDYVDPVDNNAYIAEKQMV
-1193 KTEMGAIQSD
+1193 AIQSD
-1203 VSRIL
+1203 ISRIL
-1208 SQSWKTFKNEMDRL
+1208 AADLKTLKEV
-1222 PGELAKIPG
+1222 
-1231 ALAEIPAL
+1231 PARVV
-1239 LGKAIDKIP
+1239 
-1248 AQLEGQME
+1248 EV
-1256 QAKTAVGETPA
+1256 VGETPA
-1267 RMGNIITEMEN
+1267 KMGNIITEMEN

-1338 VALGAYASDFFGIS
+1338 VALGAYASDFFGVS

-1367 ELAVYKEFGGDT
+1367 ELAVYKEFGGDN

-1419 LQKTIEAAPDS
+1419 LQKTIEAAPES

-1444 KEHMTE
+1444 KEHIAAE
-1450 DGDAYDTTK
+1450 
-1459 NQRYITAP
+1459 AP
-1467 VDGATQKDYVTEA
+1467 SAIPAAIAAPAKDFVTIA
-1480 NYNFTATQPSPGAVA
+1480 PAAVA
-1495 EPKNRPDVELPTVQV
+1495 EPKNRPDVEEPTVQV
-1510 STTTY
+1510 SLISY

-1577 TTYAKALEAEQTT
+1577 TTYAKALEIEQST

-1600 DVIKTYEGFEA
+1600 DVIKTYEGFES

-1667 NWNKMN
+1667 SWNKMKP
-1673 ANQQAALISFA
+1673 NQQAALISFA

-1690 FYGAKNRE
+1690 FYGAPNRE

-1741 KTEANLWNQTK
+1741 KAEANLWNQTK

>member
-1 MPPLQPLQQTVF
+1 MPPLQPLQQTIF
-13 EQGPQTSVGIG
+13 EQGPQASVGMG

-72 LDNVIES
+72 LDNVIEG

-90 LQDKT
+90 LQDET

-120 QVILNKKYDEL
+120 QVILNKGYEDLKVKYDE
-131 KDAYAEQARGV
+131 QARSV
-142 LGPEDYARFTQ
+142 LGDEDYDRFTQ

-174 SYYDIENNIVKA
+174 SYFDIENNITKV
-186 MYDMAS
+186 MYNMAE

-199 KNEGRARFAAG
+199 KNENRARFAAG

-220 MTREEIS
+220 LTREEMANI
-227 LNVPYNP
+227 PYNP
-234 IINGVNP
+234 MINGMNP
-241 ITTNGGKSMLPVGK
+241 VTTNGGKSMLPVGK

-276 VLVEGRDKELYIN
+276 VLVEGKDKELYIN
-289 KQADLA
+289 KQADLS
-295 VLGEDHLRTLSQ
+295 VLGEDHLRTISQ

-316 SATGKIIHPAAQKA
+316 SATGKNILPAAQRA
-330 FKSLITGGL
+330 FKDLITNKL
-339 SDSDAFITM
+339 SDSDAFIAM

-355 VGAIARLTNDDG
+355 VRAIAGLQNDDG
-367 GSKFSAN
+367 SPSFSPEQ
-374 DVMRLSVMS
+374 VMRLSVMS
-383 SMSRNSATLE
+383 SMSRSSATLE
-393 MLKKFQD
+393 MLKKFQV
-400 NDINNPKALE
+400 NDFNNPKALE
-410 IAYKYANS
+410 IAYKYLNS
-418 LKRGASGVVMEGRND
+418 VKRGATGLVMEGRND
-433 FVGDEKTIYGTG
+433 FLGNEETIYGTG
-445 PDQTALATITNQ
+445 QDQTALATITNQ
-457 VVQAAARAAGVNL
+457 VVRFAAQYSGVNL
-470 DTYTTGK
+470 DTYTTDED
-477 NNKDVEVDGEG
+477 NNDVRVADEG
-488 TSNESIVDFLDRNP
+488 TSNESIVDFLYRNP
-502 QMKIMIARG
+502 QMKIMIARA

-517 DPTITR
+517 NPTITR
-523 GGTEATDKQRS
+523 GGTEATDKLRS
-534 IDINAFMEKSFVP
+534 EEINEFMKTSFVP
-547 AEFEAADLSVIGG
+547 AEFEAADLSVIDG
-560 VVIASKSV
+560 VVISSKSL
-568 KAVDRAAGQL
+568 KSVDRSVEGL

-583 SANLTED
+583 SAKLTD
-590 QKDAYKAL
+590 PQKKEYKAL
-598 SKDEKRKIVAQ
+598 SKEEKRKIVAQ
-609 AELRNT
+609 AELRGT
-615 NGNKVLDTD
+615 NGSKVLHTD
-624 TKEVVTSKQLTY
+624 TKEEAIAKQVTY
-636 VGLWNPSANKQVIG
+636 VGQWNPSANKQVIG
-650 AMLGGVGQTGV
+650 AMLGGVGQTSV

-687 EFYGPMGLVPNTPDA
+687 EVYAAMGLVRNTPDA
-702 AAKVRAMSIEEQVQ
+702 AAKVRAMSVEEQVQ

-726 SAENWEMNLDLGNL
+726 SAENWEMNLDLGNRD
-740 SQLEGDNSG
+740 QLEGNNAG
-749 IPVSFSAISAQT
+749 IPIAFSAISAQT
-761 TTGTNVNLV
+761 VDGTNVNLI
-770 DYVTSRDNLDANR
+770 DSLTSRDNLDAN
-783 GWMPRQRDNNNT
+783 GGYMFRQRDNNNT

-804 LNDKNQLVEN
+804 LNDNNQLVEN
-814 TERDMTLAM
+814 TERNLNLNI
-823 KDLIEARAEGSFS
+823 KDIIEARAEGSFS

-864 IPADAVAKNKN
+864 IPAGAVAKNKV
-875 NFAEYYASRGLTN
+875 NFGEYYASRGLTN
-888 PKVRSAVDLMNQ
+888 PKIRSAVDLMNQ

-910 VFFQKLDS
+910 VFFQKLDP

-946 ELRTGS
+946 ELRTGG
-952 GEGKFNDALFTPAMM
+952 GEPDGKGYYADALFTPAMM

-1009 EYRASTASMFKGY
+1009 EYRASTAPLFKGY
-1022 KPNVNGDQLEEIYP
+1022 KPSTTPNVTEDDTNQLQEIFP

-1057 LPKMEGLIEAG
+1057 IPKMEGLIEAG
-1068 NSIYTKTGTKEY
+1068 NSIYTKKGTSEY
-1080 YAFATPPS
+1080 YAFMTPPS

-1096 SAADQITPAVEGT
+1096 SAADQITPAVEAI

-1118 RALAPEPQGGW
+1118 RTLAPAPQGGW

-1134 RYENVIKT
+1134 RYDNITKT
-1142 TGTKGTPAQAA
+1142 TGTKGMPAQAA
-1153 TGKSTDLKK
+1153 TGKSTDLTK
-1162 AFEANRLH
+1162 AFEQNRLH

-1179 SKVIPSVPTDAYVS
+1179 NKVIPSVSTDAYVN
-1193 KTEMGAIQSD
+1193 KTQMAAVQSD
-1203 VSRIL
+1203 ISRVL
-1208 SQSWKTFKNEMDRL
+1208 AADLKTIKKL
-1222 PGELAKIPG
+1222 PARV
-1231 ALAEIPAL
+1231 AEV
-1239 LGKAIDKIP
+1239 
-1248 AQLEGQME
+1248 
-1256 QAKTAVGETPA
+1256 VGETPA
-1267 RMGNIITEMEN
+1267 KMGNIITEMEN

-1319 KEFGRD
+1319 KEFGQD
-1325 GNIDRTNSARAAG
+1325 GNIDRTTSARAAG
-1338 VALGAYASDFFGIS
+1338 VALGAYASDFFGVS

-1367 ELAVYKEFGGDT
+1367 ELAVYKEFGGD
-1379 NIDPSKSARAAGI
+1379 NDIDLSKSARAAGI
-1392 ALRAAFYSFFG
+1392 ALRAALYSFFG

-1408 VNNLSHDQTLE
+1408 INNLSHDQTLE
-1419 LQKTIEAAPDS
+1419 LQKTIEAAPAG

-1444 KEHMTE
+1444 KEHMAAEAQSAIPATI
-1450 DGDAYDTTK
+1450 A
-1459 NQRYITAP
+1459 AP
-1467 VDGATQKDYVTEA
+1467 VKDFVTIA
-1480 NYNFTATQPSPGAVA
+1480 PAAVG
-1495 EPKNRPDVELPTVQV
+1495 EPKDNPDVEEPTVRV
-1510 STTTY
+1510 STVTY

-1577 TTYAKALEAEQTT
+1577 TTYAKALEVEQTT

-1655 NTVIPTLSNTIP
+1655 NTVIPTLRNTIP
-1667 NWNKMN
+1667 NWDKMN

-1705 SPLTWYKVPAILP
+1705 SPLTWYKIPAILP

>member
-1 MPPLQPLQQTVF
+1 MPPLQPLQQTIF
-13 EQGPQTSVGIG
+13 EQGPQSSVGMG

-72 LDNVIES
+72 LDNVIEG

-95 DDLYQNFQIRLQ
+95 DDLYQNFQIRLK

-120 QVILNKKYDEL
+120 QVILNKGYEDLKVKYDE
-131 KDAYAEQARGV
+131 QARSV
-142 LGPEDYARFTQ
+142 LGDEDYDRFTQ

-174 SYYDIENNIVKA
+174 SYYDIENNITKI
-186 MYDMAS
+186 MYNMAE

-199 KNEGRARFAAG
+199 KNENRARFAAG

-220 MTREEIS
+220 LTREEMANI
-227 LNVPYNP
+227 PYNP
-234 IINGVNP
+234 MINGMNP
-241 ITTNGGKSMLPVGK
+241 VTTNGGKSILPVGK

-276 VLVEGRDKELYIN
+276 VLVEGKDKELYIN

-295 VLGEDHLRTLSQ
+295 VLGEDHLRTISQ

-316 SATGKIIHPAAQKA
+316 SATGKNILPAAQRAYKD
-330 FKSLITGGL
+330 LITDRL
-339 SDSDAFITM
+339 SDSDALIAM

-355 VGAIARLTNDDG
+355 VRAIAALQNADG
-367 GSKFSAN
+367 SPAFSA
-374 DVMRLSVMS
+374 DQVMRLSVMS
-383 SMSRNSATLE
+383 SMSRSSATLE
-393 MLKKFQD
+393 MLKKFQV
-400 NDINNPKALE
+400 NDFNNPKALE
-410 IAYKYANS
+410 IAYKYLNS
-418 LKRGASGVVMEGRND
+418 VKRGAKGLVMEGRND
-433 FVGDEKTIYGTG
+433 FLGNEETIFGTG
-445 PDQTALATITNQ
+445 QDQTALATITNA
-457 VVQAAARAAGVNL
+457 VVRFAAQYSGVNL
-470 DTYTTGK
+470 DTYTTDE
-477 NNKDVEVDGEG
+477 NNKDVRVAGEG
-488 TSNESIVDFLDRNP
+488 TSNESIVDFLYRNP
-502 QMKIMIARG
+502 QMKIMIVRA

-517 DPTITR
+517 NPTITR
-523 GGTEATDKQRS
+523 GGTEATDKLRS
-534 IDINAFMEKSFVP
+534 EEINEFMKTSFVP
-547 AEFEAADLSVIGG
+547 AEFEAADLSVIDG
-560 VVIASKSV
+560 VVISSKSL
-568 KAVDRAAGQL
+568 KSVDRSVEGL
-578 DSIIN
+578 NSIIN
-583 SANLTED
+583 SAKLTD
-590 QKDAYKAL
+590 LQKKEYMDLNKGEK
-598 SKDEKRKIVAQ
+598 SKIIAQ
-609 AELRNT
+609 AELRGT
-615 NGNKVLDTD
+615 NGCKVLHTD
-624 TKEVVTSKQLTY
+624 TEEQVIAKQITY
-636 VGLWNPSANKQVIG
+636 IGLWNPSADKQVIR
-650 AMLGGVGQTGV
+650 AVLGGVGQTSV

-673 SDGELARIAMAANP
+673 SDGELARAAFAANP

-702 AAKVRAMSIEEQVQ
+702 AAKVRALPIEEQVQ

-726 SAENWEMNLDLGNL
+726 PAEYWEMELDISDI
-740 SQLEGDNSG
+740 SQLEGNNSG
-749 IPVSFSAISAQT
+749 IPVSFRVISAQT
-761 TTGTNVNLV
+761 VDGTNVNLV
-770 DYVTSRDNLDANR
+770 DYVTSRDNLDSKG

-814 TERDMTLAM
+814 TERNLNLNIQDI
-823 KDLIEARAEGSFS
+823 IEARAEGSFS

-864 IPADAVAKNKN
+864 IPAGAVAKNKV
-875 NFAEYYASRGLTN
+875 NFREYYASRGLKN
-888 PKVRSAVDLMNQ
+888 PKVLSDVDLMIQ

-910 VFFQKLDS
+910 VFFQKLDP

-1009 EYRASTASMFKGY
+1009 EYRASTAPLFKGY
-1022 KPNVNGDQLEEIYP
+1022 KPSTTPNVTEDDTNQLQEIFP

-1057 LPKMEGLIEAG
+1057 IPKMEGLIEAG
-1068 NSIYTKTGTKEY
+1068 NSIYTKKGTSEY
-1080 YAFATPPS
+1080 YAFMTAPS
-1088 SPDFVLYH
+1088 SPDYVLYH
-1096 SAADQITPAVEGT
+1096 SAADQITPAVEAI

-1118 RALAPEPQGGW
+1118 RTLAPAPQGGW

-1134 RYENVIKT
+1134 RYDNVTKT

-1153 TGKSTDLKK
+1153 TGKSTDLTK
-1162 AFEANRLH
+1162 AFEQNRLH

-1179 SKVIPSVPTDAYVS
+1179 NKVIPSVSTDAYVAE
-1193 KTEMGAIQSD
+1193 KQMVAIQSD
-1203 VSRIL
+1203 ISRVL
-1208 SQSWKTFKNEMDRL
+1208 AADLKTIK
-1222 PGELAKIPG
+1222 
-1231 ALAEIPAL
+1231 EIPARV
-1239 LGKAIDKIP
+1239 A
-1248 AQLEGQME
+1248 EV
-1256 QAKTAVGETPA
+1256 VGETPA
-1267 RMGNIITEMEN
+1267 KMGNIITEMEN

-1325 GNIDRTNSARAAG
+1325 GNIDRTTSARAAG
-1338 VALGAYASDFFGIS
+1338 VALGAYASDFFGVS

-1367 ELAVYKEFGGDT
+1367 ELAVYKEFGGD
-1379 NIDPSKSARAAGI
+1379 NDIDLSKSARAAGI

-1419 LQKTIEAAPDS
+1419 LQKTIEAAPAG

-1444 KEHMTE
+1444 KEHMAAE
-1450 DGDAYDTTK
+1450 A
-1459 NQRYITAP
+1459 QSAIPAAIAAP
-1467 VDGATQKDYVTEA
+1467 AKDFVTIA
-1480 NYNFTATQPSPGAVA
+1480 PAAVG
-1495 EPKNRPDVELPTVQV
+1495 EPKNRPDVEEPTVQV
-1510 STTTY
+1510 STVTY

-1577 TTYAKALEAEQTT
+1577 TTYAKALEVEQTT

-1655 NTVIPTLSNTIP
+1655 NTVIPTLRNTIP
-1667 NWNKMN
+1667 KWDKMN

-1705 SPLTWYKVPAILP
+1705 SPLTWYKIPAILP

>member
-1 MPPLQPLQQTVF
+1 MPPLQPLQQTIF
-13 EQGPQTSVGIG
+13 EQGPQSSVGMG

-34 PTVIVN
+34 PTQQVN
-40 PINPALALDNGVAWY
+40 PINPNLALDNGVNWY
-55 ALGAE
+55 GLGAE
-60 AFNVAGKLYTET
+60 AFNVAGKLYEET
-72 LDNVIES
+72 LDNVIEG

-95 DDLYQNFQIRLQ
+95 DDLYQNFQIRLK

-120 QVILNKKYDEL
+120 QEILNKGYEDLKNKYDE
-131 KDAYAEQARGV
+131 QARSV
-142 LGPEDYARFTQ
+142 LGDEDYVRFTQ

-174 SYYDIENNIVKA
+174 SYFDIENNITKV
-186 MYDMAS
+186 MYNTAE

-220 MTREEIS
+220 LTREEIS

-234 IINGVNP
+234 IINGMNP
-241 ITTNGGKSMLPVGK
+241 VTTNGGKSMLPVGK

-289 KQADLA
+289 KQADLSI
-295 VLGEDHLRTLSQ
+295 LGEDHLRTLSQ

-418 LKRGASGVVMEGRND
+418 LKRGSQGLVMEGRSDVLGN
-433 FVGDEKTIYGTG
+433 EEMIYGTG
-445 PDQTALATITNQ
+445 PDQTALATISNA
-457 VVQAAARAAGVNL
+457 VVRAAATATGVSFE
-470 DTYTTGK
+470 TYTMDEDR
-477 NNKDVEVDGEG
+477 KDLLVDGETG
-488 TSNESIVDFLDRNP
+488 NESIVDFLDRNP
-502 QMKIMIARG
+502 QMKIMIARA
-511 YLAVMS
+511 YLAVLS
-517 DPTITR
+517 NPTITR
-523 GGTEATDKQRS
+523 GGTEATDKLRS
-534 IDINAFMEKSFVP
+534 EEINEFMKTSFVP

-568 KAVDRAAGQL
+568 KAVDRAAEQL

-583 SANLTED
+583 SANLTDD
-590 QKDAYKAL
+590 QKEAYKAL

-615 NGNKVLDTD
+615 NGSKVLDTD

-636 VGLWNPSANKQVIG
+636 VRLWNPSANKQVIG
-650 AMLGGVGQTGV
+650 AMLGGVGETSV

-687 EFYGPMGLVPNTPDA
+687 EVYAAMGLVPNTPDA

-726 SAENWEMNLDLGNL
+726 SAENWEMNLDLGNRD
-740 SQLEGDNSG
+740 QLEGNNAG
-749 IPVSFSAISAQT
+749 IPVAFSAISAQT
-761 TTGTNVNLV
+761 VDGTNVNLI
-770 DYVTSRDNLDANR
+770 DSLTSRDNLDAN
-783 GWMPRQRDNNNT
+783 GSYMFRQRDNNNT

-814 TERDMTLAM
+814 TERDMGLAM
-823 KDLIEARAEGSFS
+823 RDLIEARAEGSFS
-836 NRETVIRGAGF
+836 NRETVLRGAGF

-864 IPADAVAKNKN
+864 IPAGAVAKNKN
-875 NFAEYYASRGLTN
+875 NFAKYYASRSLTN
-888 PKVRSAVDLMNQ
+888 PKVRSVIDLMNQ

-910 VFFQKLDS
+910 VFFQKLDP

-1022 KPNVNGDQLEEIYP
+1022 KPSTTPNVTEDDTNQLQEIFP

-1057 LPKMEGLIEAG
+1057 IPTMERLIETG

-1088 SPDFVLYH
+1088 SPDYVLYH

-1118 RALAPEPQGGW
+1118 RTLAQPPQGGW

-1134 RYENVIKT
+1134 RYDNVTKT

-1153 TGKSTDLKK
+1153 TGKSTDLTK
-1162 AFEANRLH
+1162 AFEQNRLH
-1170 RLFISAAQS
+1170 RLFIDAARANT
-1179 SKVIPSVPTDAYVS
+1179 ITPSVPTDAYVN
-1193 KTEMGAIQSD
+1193 KAKLAEVQSD
-1203 VSRIL
+1203 ISRVL
-1208 SQSWKTFKNEMDRL
+1208 AADWKTIK
-1222 PGELAKIPG
+1222 
-1231 ALAEIPAL
+1231 
-1239 LGKAIDKIP
+1239 
-1248 AQLEGQME
+1248 
-1256 QAKTAVGETPA
+1256 ETPA
-1267 RMGNIITEMEN
+1267 ALAKGVVELEN
-1278 WKQNTPVG
+1278 FGQGTPVQE
-1286 AMENEKRQSAN
+1286 MRLEQRKSAN
-1297 DFGLWVRSK
+1297 DFGQWARTK
-1306 MMEPMFAAQMAVY
+1306 MMEPAMGAMLSAY
-1319 KEFGRD
+1319 KETG
-1325 GNIDRTNSARAAG
+1325 G
-1338 VALGAYASDFFGIS
+1338 VNFMET
-1352 GDDIK
+1352 
-1357 NKIKDPIVAA
+1357 PEV
-1367 ELAVYKEFGGDT
+1367 
-1379 NIDPSKSARAAGI
+1379 AGI

-1444 KEHMTE
+1444 KEHMAAE
-1450 DGDAYDTTK
+1450 GHTTTPAA
-1459 NQRYITAP
+1459 IAAP
-1467 VDGATQKDYVTEA
+1467 AKDFVTIA
-1480 NYNFTATQPSPGAVA
+1480 PAAVA
-1495 EPKNRPDVELPTVQV
+1495 EPKNRPDVEEPTVRV
-1510 STTTY
+1510 SLISY

-1577 TTYAKALEAEQTT
+1577 TTYAKALEIEQAT

-1600 DVIKTYEGFEA
+1600 DVIKTYEGFES